1 MTDLATIE
9 FRLQTIQTQLDAMY
23 GLLSRLSQAPL
34 PAPAPPPFA
43 PPTPAQGVLAPS
55 EPKVDGHT
63 LGAAIDA
70 FVSERKS
77 SGAWTELYLQP
88 VEALTH
94 LREFIGAEVEIGQ
107 ISRDDV
113 IRWRG
118 QLVEGVNAHGRRK
131 STATVNKYLT
141 HAGSMFRWARD
152 IQQWIQFDPTIKTK
166 LKDHGTKSRL
176 PLTRT
181 DIAQV
186 RNAYRF
192 EPDEIQLEL
201 ELLLYT
207 GARLSEIHQLQ
218 VQDFILDA
226 PVPYIDLEGVN
237 DEEGRQLKNANS
249 ARKVPLHPEI
259 LDRARTFIDG
269 MADRPTHRPFN
280 RIRAAS
286 FGQKFTKFCRPF
298 LKDKRKTLHS
308 LRHTMSGELQN
319 AGVQEY
325 LINQILGHAQQTMS
339 TGQYGG
345 HVQLEV
351 LLEALTKVSFRK
363 Q

>member
-1 MTDLATIE
+1 
-9 FRLQTIQTQLDAMY
+9 MY
-23 GLLSRLSQAPL
+23 GLLTRLSQAPMPTPS
-34 PAPAPPPFA
+34 PAPIVQPAPLQA
-43 PPTPAQGVLAPS
+43 ATGLS
-55 EPKVDGHT
+55 EINSHGHA
-63 LGAAIDA
+63 LGEAIDA
-70 FVSERKS
+70 FVTERQS
-77 SGAWTELYLQP
+77 SGEWTPAYVQP
-88 VEALTH
+88 AQALAH
-94 LREFIGAEVEIGQ
+94 MQDFLGAEAPLNEIT
-107 ISRDDV
+107 RDDV
-113 IRWRG
+113 IRWRS
-118 QLVEGVNAHGRRK
+118 QLVDGVNRNGKRK
-131 STATVNKYLT
+131 SVNTVNKYLV

-152 IQQWIQFDPTIKTK
+152 VQKWIQFDPTIKTK
-166 LKDHGTKSRL
+166 LKQHGTRARL
-176 PLTRT
+176 PLSQAE
-181 DIAQV
+181 IEQV
-186 RNAYRF
+186 RHAYRF

-218 VQDFILDA
+218 VQDVILDA

-259 LDRARTFIDG
+259 LDRVRTFIDG

-351 LLEALTKVSFRK
+351 LRDALGKVRFNGRPIHRAPLREK
-363 Q
+363 K